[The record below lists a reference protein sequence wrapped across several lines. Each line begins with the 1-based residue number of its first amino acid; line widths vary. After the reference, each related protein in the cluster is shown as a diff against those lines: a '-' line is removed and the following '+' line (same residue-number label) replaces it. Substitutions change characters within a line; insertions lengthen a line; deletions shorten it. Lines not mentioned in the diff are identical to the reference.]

1 MIPAHVAV
9 TRDGSDHR
17 RKGMLGEPEGEPQHE
32 RDGEITD
39 ACKGRLRPTVTDRV
53 QLRQCYNHT
62 G

>member
-9 TRDGSDHR
+9 TRDGGDHR

-39 ACKGRLRPTVTDRV
+39 ACKGRLRPTVTAPER
-53 QLRQCYNHT
+53 
-62 G
+62 